1 MSKALS
7 VVATAQ
13 NDKKITEMRQMI
25 IWLVCCGK
33 KGFLRCIRSVNAMSY
48 ITMWILVL
56 LFILILVVS
65 LASCVMYIRLMR
77 QVRSTIQSGAPV
89 PRYDKLCVPPCP
101 SQHFRYKLER
111 VSMEDPIPRTIHQL
125 WKSQDVPDQYQ
136 RAVASCKRL
145 NPTWEYRLWTDDDID
160 QFIAW
165 EYPFFYEAFQSYPYQ
180 IQRVDAA
187 RYFIL
192 LHHGGVTIDIDLEC
206 KTPLDEILA
215 NKTGHDLVVPET
227 DPFGVTVE
235 FMAAKPGRPFL
246 LHVVMDL
253 YSNMANYILPY
264 VTIIFTTGPM
274 YLTNRMVDYPKHEEI
289 YVIPQEI
296 YRTKY
301 FRNLHGGSW
310 HRWDSALI
318 KSVYTLTS
326 PFVFVP
332 VAFIIAFLIYIRLK
346 NGALSPMSRL
356 YESHIDNR
364 SIV

>member
-1 MSKALS
+1 MHLLQCNIRHLMGRYNSKMTICQSIQTFQNNNKLDLNNHWITRTLCRIHHWKLWPHVSHWLLFVCVVLS
-7 VVATAQ
+7 VLGVLT
-13 NDKKITEMRQMI
+13 
-25 IWLVCCGK
+25 VCVVCGMYYK
-33 KGFLRCIRSVNAMSY
+33 LMTRVQYTIHTGEHVPPYVVKGRGSGHRIE
-48 ITMWILVL
+48 
-56 LFILILVVS
+56 VVS
-65 LASCVMYIRLMR
+65 ARKSFPRL
-77 QVRSTIQSGAPV
+77 V
-89 PRYDKLCVPPCP
+89 
-101 SQHFRYKLER
+101 
-111 VSMEDPIPRTIHQL
+111 HQL
-125 WKSQDVPDQYQ
+125 WKTADVPERYTQ
-136 RAVASCKRL
+136 AVASCKRL

-160 QFIAW
+160 KFIAF

-215 NKTGHDLVVPET
+215 NKTGYDLVVPET

-274 YLTNRMVDYPKHEEI
+274 YLTNRMVDYPKHDEI

-318 KSVYTLTS
+318 KSVYKLTS

-332 VAFIIAFLIYIRLK
+332 ILL
-346 NGALSPMSRL
+346 
-356 YESHIDNR
+356 
-364 SIV
+364 SIVCLLFAKCRRK